1 MATKKPYPLF
11 NDSVRILRPG
21 GLLLA
26 EDTLFPVINEFEI
39 NQWQEEFIAPIN
51 KFNEMIVNSPKL
63 ESTILTIGD
72 GLTVAIK

>member
-1 MATKKPYPLF
+1 MK
-11 NDSVRILRPG
+11 
-21 GLLLA
+21 
-26 EDTLFPVINEFEI
+26 FEI

-72 GLTVAIK
+72 GLTVAIKMIN